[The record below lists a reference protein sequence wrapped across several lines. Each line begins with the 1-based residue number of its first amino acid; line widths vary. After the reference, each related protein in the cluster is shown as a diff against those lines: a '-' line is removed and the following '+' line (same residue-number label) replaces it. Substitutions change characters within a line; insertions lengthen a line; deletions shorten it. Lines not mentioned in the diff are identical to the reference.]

1 MKVSIGR
8 DNKWC
13 PRPLYIFGTFKED
26 GTPDFGLFCWFSY
39 AWTDGLAAMACIGEN
54 KQTLDRIR
62 AAKAFSANL
71 VTEATLPLADY
82 FGSVSGYDPEK
93 MNIPL
98 NWEKGRMLNVPIL
111 TDCPVSFE
119 REVREIIPL
128 NDEGSTAM
136 ISDIRNTLADP
147 MLADESIPSAELLRR
162 LAPVTTVGRC
172 EYWDWNGQRVG
183 TWHGLAGQIL
193 ADAKIQQHP

>member
-13 PRPLYIFGTFKED
+13 PRPLYLFGTFKED

-39 AWTDGLAAMACIGEN
+39 AWTDGLGAIACIGEN
-54 KQTLDRIR
+54 KLTLERIR
-62 AAKAFSANL
+62 ATKVFSANL

-98 NWEKGRMLNVPIL
+98 NWEKGRTLNVPIL
-111 TDCPVSFE
+111 TDCPVNFE
-119 REVREIIPL
+119 LEVRELIPL
-128 NDEGSTAM
+128 NDEGSTVLLC
-136 ISDIRNTLADP
+136 DIHDTLVDP
-147 MLADESIPSAELLRR
+147 ALADERVPSSER
-162 LAPVTTVGRC
+162 LQRMAPVTTAGGC
-172 EYWDWNGQRVG
+172 EYWGWQGQRLG
-183 TWHGLAGQIL
+183 DWHGLAKQIRDDIKL
-193 ADAKIQQHP
+193 ADN